1 MYFPAGAPRAI
12 LSRMPSISRSIR
24 VTSPRTHRL
33 APLAA
38 AALLASACAP
48 PHAAVPPSSAPAPAP
63 ARRAILVSFD
73 ALNERRVL
81 ETLPAAAVPN
91 FRALFEGGACAEY
104 ARPAFPSVT
113 APGHAS
119 LWTGA
124 YGDVN
129 GIAANNQPPLPQ
141 DAHSLTERIS
151 GFEYAALRAEP
162 IWVTAAAAGLSVV
175 AHHTTQAPGVP
186 GYPPVRTGEDE
197 FAASRARAASA
208 LALPSAHV
216 LNGYN
221 RELAPGRVM
230 TQDSLP
236 PRPARG
242 WRGLERLPAG
252 TRPPLEI
259 AWTVGR
265 DSVYGLLY
273 GTGAY
278 THLLVAPARDASRG
292 VVAEAA
298 PVDRAPLTGRPL
310 ARHFSEPLELQ
321 LAAGRAWISVRLWEL
336 APDGTR
342 FRFYHPEVPLVE
354 ANRPEV
360 AAAYHDAVQGWIG
373 NAAGWGLDREAFGPT
388 LAAGG
393 DGEAEWRYL
402 ETAEF
407 LTRQFIRG
415 AEWGWMREPTLLLD
429 YFPLGDEVDHRW
441 YGYLEPARP
450 GYDPALAARIQE
462 VRTRGWE
469 LVDRRLGH
477 LREMVARSPGAALF
491 VGGDHGMRA
500 TWRLFRPNVALAQAG
515 LLATDAAGRIDL
527 ARTRALTPN
536 GYWISLNRTAR
547 KDGIVPPEGEA
558 NVLAAAERALL
569 AARGE
574 DGAPIV
580 TRTWRA
586 AEHDSLGIG
595 GPAGGDLYYELAP
608 GYTWTPAATG
618 PLTQPGPVSA
628 GHGFPSVSV
637 DMRTALCA
645 EGVAFAARR
654 IGPARTIDAAPT
666 VAAWLGIAPPPHAAG
681 RSLLPDLRGR

>member
-1 MYFPAGAPRAI
+1 GPPRAI
-12 LSRMPSISRSIR
+12 LSRMSSISRIVR
-24 VTSPRTHRL
+24 VASPRTHRF
-33 APLAA
+33 APLVAA

-48 PHAAVPPSSAPAPAP
+48 TQPSTPAPAP

-81 ETLPAAAVPN
+81 ETLPAEAVPN
-91 FRALFEGGACAEY
+91 FRALFAGGACTEY

-113 APGHAS
+113 APAHAS

-129 GIAANNQPPLPQ
+129 GIAANAQPPLPQ

-162 IWVTAAAAGLSVV
+162 LWVTAAAAGLSVV

-186 GYPPVRTGEDE
+186 GYPPVRTGQD
-197 FAASRARAASA
+197 ALAGSRTRAASA
-208 LALPSAHV
+208 LARPAAHV

-221 RELAPGRVM
+221 RELARGRVM
-230 TQDSLP
+230 TQDSAR
-236 PRPARG
+236 PRPAAG

-273 GTGAY
+273 GAGTY
-278 THLLVAPARDASRG
+278 THLLVAPARDAARG
-292 VVAEAA
+292 VVAAA
-298 PVDRAPLTGRPL
+298 AAVDRAPLDGRPL
-310 ARHFSEPLELQ
+310 ARHFSEPMELQ
-321 LAAGRAWISVRLWEL
+321 LEGGRAWISVRLWEL

-342 FRFYHPEVPLVE
+342 FRFYYPEVPLVE

-360 AAAYHDAVQGWIG
+360 AAAYHTAVRGWIG

-388 LAAGG
+388 LGEGG

-415 AEWGWMREPTLLLD
+415 AEWGWMQEPALMLD

-441 YGYLEPARP
+441 YGYLDPDRP
-450 GYDPALAARIQE
+450 GYDAVLAARIQE
-462 VRTRGWE
+462 VRTRGWQ
-469 LVDRRLGH
+469 LVDHRLGH
-477 LREMVARSPGAALF
+477 LRALVARSPGTALF

-500 TWRLFRPNVALAQAG
+500 TWRVFRPNVALARAG
-515 LLATDAAGRIDL
+515 LLGADDAGRIDL
-527 ARTRALTPN
+527 SRTQALTPN

-547 KDGIVPPEGEA
+547 KDGIVPPEREA
-558 NVLAAAERALL
+558 EVLAAAERALL
-569 AARGE
+569 DARGE

-608 GYTWTPAATG
+608 GYTWTASAAG
-618 PLTQPGPVSA
+618 PLTQSAPPSA

-645 EGVAFAARR
+645 EGAGFRPLR
-654 IGPARTIDAAPT
+654 TGPARTIDAAPT
-666 VAAWLGIAPPPHAAG
+666 VSAWLGIAPPPHAVG
-681 RSLLPDLRGR
+681 RSLLPELMRN